1 MDITPKQA
9 AIELARRHLL
19 DFCILTEKHLIG
31 TEFTIN
37 WHHKLIAQKLEAVE
51 RGEIK
56 RLIITMPPRHSKSVQ
71 ATQAFTAWY
80 LGRNPG
86 GRIITASYGQ
96 ELASDF
102 GSKTRDLVAS
112 QEYRAIFPELV
123 LKEDTQSKNKWAT
136 EQNGHYI
143 SVGVGG
149 ALTGRGANILIIDD
163 PVKNREEAESQIYRE
178 KVWNWYTS
186 TAFTRL
192 EPDGAVI
199 VIMTRWHM
207 DDLAGRLIRQGG
219 WDVLHL
225 PALATQDEKYRKQGE
240 ALWRDRYNEEK
251 LAEIKAT
258 VGTYD
263 WSALYQGNPILSET
277 QEFKES
283 MFRKIDPEEMRKIEL
298 ANNLEYT
305 ITVDLAI
312 SEKEKADR
320 TAITVVGKSQA
331 KPEWYLVEVIA
342 DRLDPLQTIDA
353 LFMLYEKYRPR
364 KIGIETVAYQR
375 SLLYFIQEEMRRRQ
389 TYLPLQELKAT
400 GAKEMRIRGLLPLY
414 RTGVIFHI
422 NTPKAR
428 ELEEELLLFPQSSH
442 DDISDS
448 MAYQLQLI
456 ETTRGSARRVTY
468 HGY

>member
-1 MDITPKQA
+1 MEPTPKQA

-19 DFCILTEKHLIG
+19 DFCILTERNLIG
-31 TEFTIN
+31 QPFQIN
-37 WHHKLIAQKLEAVE
+37 WHHELIAEKLEAVE

-56 RLIITMPPRHSKSVQ
+56 RLIITMPPRHAKSVT
-71 ATQAFTAWY
+71 ATQAFPAWY
-80 LGRNPG
+80 LGRNPN

-96 ELASDF
+96 DLATDF
-102 GSKTRDLVAS
+102 GSKTRDLVDS
-112 QEYRAIFPELV
+112 QEYKVIFPELK

-136 EQNGHYI
+136 TVGGHYI

-149 ALTGRGANILIIDD
+149 SLTGRGSEILLIDD
-163 PVKNREEAESQIYRE
+163 PTKNREEAESQVYRD

-199 VIMTRWHM
+199 VIMTRWHV
-207 DDLAGRLIRQGG
+207 DDLAGRLIKQGG

-225 PALATQDEKYRKQGE
+225 PAIATQDEKYRKQGE
-240 ALWRDRYNEEK
+240 ALWEGRYDVAK
-251 LAEIKAT
+251 LQEIKAT
-258 VGTYD
+258 VGAYD
-263 WSALYQGNPILSET
+263 WSALYQGNPVLSET

-283 MFRKIDPEEMRKIEL
+283 MFHRVSEEELRRIEAGL
-298 ANNLEYT
+298 RLEYT
-305 ITVDLAI
+305 IAVDLAI

-320 TAITVVGKSQA
+320 TAITVIGKAVS
-331 KPEWYLVEVIA
+331 KPEWYVCEIIA

-364 KIGIETVAYQR
+364 KIGIETVAFQK

-389 TYLPLQELKAT
+389 VYLPIQELKTT
-400 GAKEMRIRGLLPLY
+400 GSKEMRIRGLLPLY
-414 RTGVIFHI
+414 RTGVVLHI
-422 NTPKAR
+422 NTPKAK
-428 ELEEELLLFPQSSH
+428 ELEEELLLFPQSPH

-448 MAYQLQLI
+448 LAYQLQLI
-456 ETTRGSARRVTY
+456 ETTRDGARRVTY